1 MRIEMS
7 RKIRVEAYEVVAKL
21 AFPEDRTEVL
31 SLLQMA
37 NHLGSLSAS
46 DIIDRRSGLL
56 PGRPK
61 VMGFRLLNMLVDL
74 GLLENFHSKEFTL
87 TEYGSEALENE
98 TIFIPEESSWKI
110 WVTEDPLFPSNILH
124 VERHKEG
131 FAPKG
136 SRAGVKQ
143 MPDFITDIE
152 GANIKLIRTHH
163 TDSVEV
169 RIEEIKPNG
178 RLSNSSADL
187 NLIIIADYGQDTI
200 ARVKG
205 KIGTGK
211 GNQIDRIV
219 GFEGP
224 EHLELFTRLVNQSEF
239 GPDWNENEG
248 RLNVVFAEM
257 NTAERR
263 KHLKTIRIDTPNL
276 EDLGE
281 FNSVELKA
289 IPLTPKTGYDA
300 REWAKWDFWSD
311 FSEQPWSNRIGE
323 VWGGISARYELASH
337 GLSSPPDISA
347 RIDALRSSM
356 LEEQISAQEI
366 VQLRRCQAVIDL
378 GGESS

>member
-1 MRIEMS
+1 MRIEIS
-7 RKIRVEAYEVVAKL
+7 RKIRVESYEVVAKL

-46 DIIDRRSGLL
+46 DIVDRRSGLL

-61 VMGFRLLNMLVDL
+61 VMGFRLLNMLVDF

-136 SRAGVKQ
+136 SRASVKQ

-205 KIGTGK
+205 ILGTGK

-219 GFEGP
+219 DFEGP
-224 EHLELFTRLVNQSEF
+224 KHLELFTRLMNQSEF
-239 GPDWNENEG
+239 GPDWDENEG
-248 RLNVVFAEM
+248 ILNVVFAET

-263 KHLKTIRIDTPNL
+263 QHLRTIRIDTPTL
-276 EDLGE
+276 EGLGE
-281 FNSVELKA
+281 FNSVELKT
-289 IPLTPKTGYDA
+289 IPLAPKTGYDA

-311 FSEQPWSNRIGE
+311 FSEQPWSDRIGE
-323 VWGGISARYELASH
+323 IWGGISARYELASH
-337 GLSSPPDISA
+337 GLSSPPDIFA
-347 RIDALRSSM
+347 RIDALISSM
-356 LEEQISAQEI
+356 LAEQISAQEI

-378 GGESS
+378 GGDSS

>member
-7 RKIRVEAYEVVAKL
+7 REIRVKAYEVVAKL

-46 DIIDRRSGLL
+46 DIVDRRSGLL

-110 WVTEDPLFPSNILH
+110 WVTEDPLFPSHILH
-124 VERHKEG
+124 VERHMEG

-163 TDSVEV
+163 TDCLLYTSPSP
-169 RIEEIKPNG
+169 RD
-178 RLSNSSADL
+178 RSLSRMPSSA
-187 NLIIIADYGQDTI
+187 
-200 ARVKG
+200 
-205 KIGTGK
+205 
-211 GNQIDRIV
+211 
-219 GFEGP
+219 
-224 EHLELFTRLVNQSEF
+224 
-239 GPDWNENEG
+239 
-248 RLNVVFAEM
+248 
-257 NTAERR
+257 
-263 KHLKTIRIDTPNL
+263 
-276 EDLGE
+276 
-281 FNSVELKA
+281 
-289 IPLTPKTGYDA
+289 
-300 REWAKWDFWSD
+300 
-311 FSEQPWSNRIGE
+311 
-323 VWGGISARYELASH
+323 
-337 GLSSPPDISA
+337 
-347 RIDALRSSM
+347 
-356 LEEQISAQEI
+356 
-366 VQLRRCQAVIDL
+366 
-378 GGESS
+378 

>member
-46 DIIDRRSGLL
+46 DIVDRRSGLL

-74 GLLENFHSKEFTL
+74 GLLENFQSKEFTL

-205 KIGTGK
+205 ILGTGK

-219 GFEGP
+219 DFEGP

-248 RLNVVFAEM
+248 ILNVVFAETT
-257 NTAERR
+257 TAERR
-263 KHLKTIRIDTPNL
+263 QHLRTIRIDTPNL

-289 IPLTPKTGYDA
+289 VPLTPKTGNDA
-300 REWAKWDFWSD
+300 REWAKWEFWSD
-311 FSEQPWSNRIGE
+311 FSEQPWSDRIGE
-323 VWGGISARYELASH
+323 IWDGISARYELASH

-356 LEEQISAQEI
+356 LAEQISAQEV

-378 GGESS
+378 GGDSS

>member
-37 NHLGSLSAS
+37 NHLGSLSES
-46 DIIDRRSGLL
+46 DIVDRRSGLL

-74 GLLENFHSKEFTL
+74 GLLENFQSKEFTL

-205 KIGTGK
+205 ILGTGK

-219 GFEGP
+219 DFEGP
-224 EHLELFTRLVNQSEF
+224 KHLELFTRLMNQSEF
-239 GPDWNENEG
+239 GQDWDENEG
-248 RLNVVFAEM
+248 ILNVVFAETT
-257 NTAERR
+257 TAERR
-263 KHLKTIRIDTPNL
+263 QHLRTIRIDTPNL
-276 EDLGE
+276 EGLGE
-281 FNSVELKA
+281 FNSVELKT
-289 IPLTPKTGYDA
+289 IPLAPKTGYDA

-311 FSEQPWSNRIGE
+311 FSEQPWSDRIGE
-323 VWGGISARYELASH
+323 IWGGISARYELASH
-337 GLSSPPDISA
+337 GLSSSPDIFA

-356 LEEQISAQEI
+356 LAEQISAQES

-378 GGESS
+378 GGDSS